1 MTDMIVN
8 VMVEVLSVLAIVTK
22 EIKQGIASEWI
33 PVVRNSFVAYSF
45 SAKFMKK
52 LAGKSGTQKALSR
65 LDKLMQEEVPMAVAQ
80 NLRGTHRILDG
91 AQIVFR

>member
-1 MTDMIVN
+1 MIVN
-8 VMVEVLSVLAIVTK
+8 VMVEVISVLAIVTK

-33 PVVRNSFVAYSF
+33 SVVRNSLVAYSF

-52 LAGKSGTQKALSR
+52 LAGKSGTQNVLSR